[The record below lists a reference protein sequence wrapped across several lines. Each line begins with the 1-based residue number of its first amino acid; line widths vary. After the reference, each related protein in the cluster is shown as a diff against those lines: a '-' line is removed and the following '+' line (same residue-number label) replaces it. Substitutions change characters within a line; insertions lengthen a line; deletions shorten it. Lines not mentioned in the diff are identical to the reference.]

1 MIVHSIILIIDNFF
15 GRLSTILKNIETVTT
30 RKLSEHKM
38 PSNSSV
44 PFGLAIKLCCESEYD
59 LSLCILEKSSIVN
72 LSNELV
78 NKIDK

>member
-1 MIVHSIILIIDNFF
+1 
-15 GRLSTILKNIETVTT
+15 
-30 RKLSEHKM
+30 M

-44 PFGLAIKLCCESEYD
+44 PFGLAIRLCCESEYD
-59 LSLCILEKSSIVN
+59 PSLCILEKSTIVN